1 MGFRL
6 RKSIKVAPGVRVNLS
21 NKSAGVSVGNKFM
34 RRSVSTS
41 GRKTTTVNVPGTP
54 ISHVS
59 SSTRSKG
66 KRKQQHTAAP
76 GQHTGSLLEYR
87 IAGILGLL
95 FGGLGT
101 LMGLV
106 SISVG
111 GWLLLLFGVPLL
123 LLGISYMKK
132 AKRLK
137 MERSGVE

>member
-59 SSTRSKG
+59 TSTRNKG
-66 KRKQQHTAAP
+66 KRKQRTAAS
-76 GQHTGSLLEYR
+76 GQQTSSPLVYR
-87 IAGILGLL
+87 IAGIIALL
-95 FGGLGT
+95 FGGLGA

-111 GWLLLLFGVPLL
+111 GWVLLIVGVPLL
-123 LLGISYMKK
+123 LLGISCMKK